1 MPDEARMQRESTR
14 RQGRGGTE
22 RRRERPQ
29 QTCRSGTAGG
39 SSRVTSVAAAGGVF
53 SLARNKTDKQFPISH
68 RPLQG
73 RKWKRPGLFHRRNNG
88 Y

>member
-1 MPDEARMQRESTR
+1 MPDDALMQRESRR

-39 SSRVTSVAAAGGVF
+39 SSRVTSVAAAGRVF
-53 SLARNKTDKQFPISH
+53 SLARNKTDNMQPFPTSH
-68 RPLQG
+68 RPQKQG
-73 RKWKRPGLFHRRNNG
+73 RQ
-88 Y
+88 